1 MKKKELFIGIDV
13 SKLTFDVTIIPN
25 GSLQT
30 VHHKQFKNQ
39 KIGFKQ
45 MVKWINLLYPD
56 SKESCWVF
64 CMEQTGVYSYHLCC
78 FFEENNL
85 DYCHESALKI
95 NRSLGIIKIEKSDKA
110 DSRDIAK
117 YLYRHIEELSFYKL
131 PSQSLQKL
139 KALISFRRRL
149 MKQKASLQVSSK
161 EIAAFSD
168 KETSGFIKTESNKL
182 IKSYIQKIKKTEL
195 EIQKIMTEDSALSEA
210 YKLTTSVVG
219 IGPVIASYVI
229 VRTNCFSNFENP
241 KNFASYCGAA
251 PFERSSG
258 TSIKKVVRIN
268 KMADKELKTLL
279 TNGAYAAIRYDGQ
292 IRNYFQRKLKE
303 GKNEFSVINAI
314 RNKLIHRVFATV
326 NRGTPYVKMNF

>member
-13 SKLTFDVTIIPN
+13 SKSTFDATIIPK

-30 VHHKQFKNQ
+30 THHKQFNNQ
-39 KIGFKQ
+39 ETGFKQ
-45 MVKWINLLYPD
+45 MVKWIKSKYPD
-56 SKESCWVF
+56 SDESSWVF

-78 FFEENNL
+78 FFEGNNI

-95 NRSLGIIKIEKSDKA
+95 NRSLGMIKREKSDKA
-110 DSRDIAK
+110 DSKDIAK
-117 YLYRHIEELSFYKL
+117 YLYQHSEELSFYKL
-131 PSQSLQKL
+131 PSRSLQKL

-161 EIAAFSD
+161 EISAFSD
-168 KETSGFIKTESNKL
+168 KETSQFIKLESNRL
-182 IKSYIQKIKKTEL
+182 IKSYVLKIKKTEE
-195 EIQKIMTEDSALSEA
+195 EILKLMYEDQTLSEA
-210 YKLTTSVVG
+210 YQLTKSVTG
-219 IGPVIASYVI
+219 IGPIIAAYMI
-229 VRTNCFSNFENP
+229 ARTNCYSNFP
-241 KNFASYCGAA
+241 DPRRFASYSGSA

-268 KMADKELKTLL
+268 KMADKELKSLL

-292 IRNYFQRKLKE
+292 IKQYYLRKIKE
-303 GKNEFSVINAI
+303 GKSEFSVINAI

-326 NRGTPYVKMNF
+326 KRGTPYVKMEY

>member
-13 SKLTFDVTIIPN
+13 SKSTFDATIIPK

-30 VHHKQFKNQ
+30 AHHKQFKNQ
-39 KIGFKQ
+39 KTGFKQ
-45 MVKWINLLYPD
+45 LAKWIKSIYVD
-56 SKESCWVF
+56 SEESHWVF

-95 NRSLGIIKIEKSDKA
+95 NRSLGIIKREKSDKA

-117 YLYRHIEELSFYKL
+117 YLYQHSEELSFYKL
-131 PSQSLQKL
+131 PSRSLQKL

-149 MKQKASLQVSSK
+149 LKQKVSLQISSK

-168 KETSGFIKTESNKL
+168 KEVSVLIKTESNKL
-182 IKSYIQKIKKTEL
+182 IKSFVQKIKKIEG
-195 EIQKIMTEDSALSEA
+195 EIQKLMTEDETLSEA
-210 YKLTTSVVG
+210 YNLTTSVVG
-219 IGPVIASYVI
+219 IGPIIGVYIIA
-229 VRTNCFSNFENP
+229 RTNCYSSFSNAR
-241 KNFASYCGAA
+241 NFASYSGSA

-292 IRNYFQRKLKE
+292 IKQYYLRKIKE
-303 GKNEFSVINAI
+303 GKSEFSVINAI

-326 NRGTPYVKMNF
+326 NRGTPYVKMSF

>member
-13 SKLTFDVTIIPN
+13 SKSTFDVAIIPK

-30 VHHKQFKNQ
+30 VHHKQFPNTKT
-39 KIGFKQ
+39 GFKQ
-45 MVKWINLLYPD
+45 MTKWIISIFPEYEYY
-56 SKESCWVF
+56 SWVF

-95 NRSLGIIKIEKSDKA
+95 NRSLGIIKREKSDKA

-117 YLYRHIEELSFYKL
+117 YLYQHIEELSFYRL

-139 KALISFRRRL
+139 KALVSFRRRL
-149 MKQKASLQVSSK
+149 MKQKVSLQASSK

-168 KETSGFIKTESNKL
+168 KATSGFIKIESNKL
-182 IKSYIQKIKKTEL
+182 IKSYVQKIKKTEE
-195 EIQKIMTEDSALSEA
+195 EILKLMKEDPALSEA

-219 IGPVIASYVI
+219 VGPIIAAYMI
-229 VRTNCFSNFENP
+229 ARTNCYSNFANP
-241 KNFASYCGAA
+241 RNFASYSGSA

-268 KMADKELKTLL
+268 KMADKEMKALL

-292 IRNYFQRKLKE
+292 IKKYYQRKLKE
-303 GKNEFSVINAI
+303 GKNEFSIVNAV

-326 NRGTPYVKMNF
+326 NRGTPYVKMSF

>member
-1 MKKKELFIGIDV
+1 MKKKMLFIGIDV
-13 SKLTFDVTIIPN
+13 SKLTFDATIILK

-39 KIGFKQ
+39 KTGYKQ
-45 MVKWINLLYPD
+45 LVKWIKSLYVNFD
-56 SKESCWVF
+56 ESTWVF

-78 FFEENNL
+78 FFEENSL
-85 DYCHESALKI
+85 DYCHESTLKI
-95 NRSLGIIKIEKSDKA
+95 NRSLGIIKREKSDKA

-117 YLYRHIEELSFYKL
+117 YLYQHIEELSFYKL

-139 KALISFRRRL
+139 KALVSFRRIL
-149 MKQKASLQVSSK
+149 LKQKVALQASSK

-168 KETSGFIKTESNKL
+168 KETSRFIKTESNRL
-182 IKSYIQKIKKTEL
+182 IKSYVQKIKKTEE
-195 EIQKIMTEDSALSEA
+195 EILKLMTEDSVLSEA

-219 IGPVIASYVI
+219 IGPIIAAYI
-229 VRTNCFSNFENP
+229 IARTNCYSNFPNP
-241 KNFASYCGAA
+241 RHFASYSGSA

-268 KMADKELKTLL
+268 KMADKELKSLL

-292 IRNYFQRKLKE
+292 IKQYYLRKIKE

-314 RNKLIHRVFATV
+314 RNKLIHRVFVTV
-326 NRGTPYVKMNF
+326 NRGTPYVKMDF